1 MPPLWPLHT
10 QEYPDAVTMTLQAPR
25 HAAAMT
31 LQSQAVALPR
41 STGNAAAS
49 IERGF
54 VMHERGTGDATSE
67 VRPEWVH
74 ELEVGIAAELVFPF
88 AIVPCCWGDRAEHHT
103 IFVGNPVAG
112 KSTLLNALLSPIVG
126 VFKSPDLK
134 SAIVLPN

>member
-1 MPPLWPLHT
+1 MLVVESHSKVGDGVHPLWQPGHL
-10 QEYPDAVTMTLQAPR
+10 R
-25 HAAAMT
+25 K
-31 LQSQAVALPR
+31 S
-41 STGNAAAS
+41 S

-88 AIVPCCWGDRAEHHT
+88 AIVPCCWEDRAEHHT
-103 IFVGNPVAG
+103 IFVENPVVG

-134 SAIVLPN
+134 SAVVLPN